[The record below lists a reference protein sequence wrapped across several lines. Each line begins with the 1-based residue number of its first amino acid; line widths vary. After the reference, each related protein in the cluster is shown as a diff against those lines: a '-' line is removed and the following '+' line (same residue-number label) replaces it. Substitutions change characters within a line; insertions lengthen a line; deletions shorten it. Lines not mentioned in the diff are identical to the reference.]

1 MNGAKLYSA
10 TEVRKNWSDIIDM
23 IQNNPIKVS
32 RNKKNTFSI
41 VPMSIWE
48 SLLESYDLNLIIEK
62 DEDSFIGQ
70 FEEFDLL
77 SSEETEEETIEDLKV
92 QLIEYADLFIEDLN
106 YFSKDK
112 NRMEKLPHLLKIF
125 MFPEKID
132 QIIHIKYK

>member
-1 MNGAKLYSA
+1 MSGAKLYSA

-23 IQNNPIKVS
+23 TQNNPIKVS

-48 SLLESYDLNLIIEK
+48 LLLDSYDLNLIIEK
-62 DEDSFIGQ
+62 GENYFIGQ
-70 FEEFDLL
+70 FEGFDLL
-77 SSEETEEETIEDLKV
+77 SSEDTEDETIEDLKV

-106 YFSKDK
+106 YFSKDEK
-112 NRMEKLPHLLKIF
+112 RMEKLPYLLKVF

-132 QIIHIKYK
+132 QIINVKYS